1 MNNQLDLKIQNLKK
15 EAKEKLEELIRT
27 RGQILANIEAQ
38 ITPHEK
44 DSNALVISKKDLNVL
59 IWDWKKRTQESVER
73 IKKLEAEIINS

>member
-15 EAKEKLEELIRT
+15 EAKEKLKELIRT

-44 DSNALVISKKDLNVL
+44 DANALVISKKDLKVL
-59 IWDWKKRTQESVER
+59 IWDWKTRTQESVER
-73 IKKLEAEIINS
+73 IKKLESEE